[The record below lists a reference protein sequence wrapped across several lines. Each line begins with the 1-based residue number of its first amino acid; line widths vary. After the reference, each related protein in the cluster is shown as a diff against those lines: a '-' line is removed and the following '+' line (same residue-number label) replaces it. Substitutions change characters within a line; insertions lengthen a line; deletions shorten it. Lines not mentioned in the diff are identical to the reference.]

1 MEYLKYYTLALIL
14 GLIFVLLGYCAY
26 NFYLVRRNHETLRA
40 ELKSRLFFVTKGGG
54 HVDLITVVAKMLEL
68 GELKIE
74 ETGGIELRKQ

>member
-1 MEYLKYYTLALIL
+1 MENFIYYVFGFL
-14 GLIFVLLGYCAY
+14 GLQFLLLCYVIY
-26 NFYLVRRNHETLRA
+26 NINYVNRNHETLRA